1 MNINTK
7 LSKFLILG
15 ILLCSSRA
23 ALSATVTISF
33 TADITFVNA
42 DFDAFSPTPDESWL
56 DRVNNNIFAGD
67 QLTGTLTYHTN
78 PDPVKSSPGGG
89 VFRYTD
95 PEAFLSFTIPSAGY
109 TWGSS
114 IFGDR
119 PLRMDVNNANGSER
133 AALNTTGYGA
143 SDSFPEELYR
153 GNDSAF
159 NILNL
164 NLRITERFLSDTE
177 VPLQLIN
184 MDNLLVGSGRIFIA
198 ENVQDEL
205 LGDFLAI
212 NFTVTDVNTTISSVP
227 LPASLWL
234 FISGMLVL
242 FRYSKK

>member
-67 QLTGTLTYHTN
+67 QL
-78 PDPVKSSPGGG
+78 PGGG